1 MTRSRVALLGALGI
15 DHFGS
20 GLFLPL
26 ALLYVTSVIGIPLA
40 AAGTAVT
47 VGTMAGL
54 LVPPFAG
61 RLVDRLGPRAGVLAA
76 QLLQA
81 AGTSAYL
88 LAHGIGGIVVAA
100 VLLGAGQQLFYSC
113 LFALISEVAGDV
125 PKDRPFAEVGM
136 ARAGGFGL
144 GGLVSSALLTWFGS
158 GGYRIALVVDIATF
172 LVSATIVVALVR
184 PAKRP
189 ARPARASTGSGVLRN
204 RPYLALI
211 LFSGMFGLSLD
222 FFLIGT
228 PVFVLDRLRA
238 PLWLPGAIL
247 FLLTV
252 LTSVGGTLALRLT
265 RRFTRIGAMRVGSA
279 LFAAWCVANL
289 GVLLVPRSWQVP
301 YLLTSTLVFAAG
313 DLVFGPRS
321 GALAEAAA
329 PAEAKGRYLA
339 AFQYAFT
346 VAQVLAPAVV
356 SLFSV
361 SAWLPWVLVGGC
373 ACLAVLG
380 LGRLGPRLPAAA
392 VTPIQS

>member
-1 MTRSRVALLGALGI
+1 MGI
-15 DHFGS
+15 DNFGS

-26 ALLYVTSVIGIPLA
+26 ALLYVTRVLGVPLA
-40 AAGTAVT
+40 VAGTAVT
-47 VGTMAGL
+47 VGTTAGL
-54 LVPPFAG
+54 LVPPLAG
-61 RLVDRLGPRAGVLAA
+61 RLVDRAGPRTGVLAA

-88 LAHGIGGIVVAA
+88 LASGVGGVVVAA
-100 VLLGAGQQLFYSC
+100 VLLGAGQQLFHSC

-136 ARAGGFGL
+136 VRAGGFGL
-144 GGLVSSALLTWFGS
+144 GGLTSSGLLTWFGDR
-158 GGYRIALVVDIATF
+158 GYSVALVVDVITF
-172 LVSATIVVALVR
+172 LVAAALVAAFVR
-184 PAKRP
+184 PAQRV
-189 ARPARASTGSGVLRN
+189 ARAVRAPAGVLRN

-211 LFSGMFGLSLD
+211 LLSGMFGLSLD

-228 PVFVLDRLRA
+228 PVFVLDRLHA
-238 PLWLPGAIL
+238 PIWLPGAIL

-252 LTSVGGTLALRLT
+252 LTSIGGTIALRLT
-265 RRFTRIGAMRVGSA
+265 RRLSRIDAMRAGSA
-279 LFAAWCVANL
+279 LFAAWCLASL
-289 GVLLVPRSWQVP
+289 GVLLVPQSWQVP
-301 YLLTSTLVFAAG
+301 YLLATTLVYAAG

-329 PAEAKGRYLA
+329 PPEAKGRYLA